1 MDAKSQRLKL
11 RVISTGVI
19 SFISIDKLKEKAV
32 ALNIIIKPLPRTSF
46 LWHYWVVFPGLD
58 TKSSGTYNIT
68 VITNSV
74 KMWKTFDL
82 VISQS

>member
-32 ALNIIIKPLPRTSF
+32 ALNIIIKPLQRTSI

-82 VISQS
+82 VMSQS